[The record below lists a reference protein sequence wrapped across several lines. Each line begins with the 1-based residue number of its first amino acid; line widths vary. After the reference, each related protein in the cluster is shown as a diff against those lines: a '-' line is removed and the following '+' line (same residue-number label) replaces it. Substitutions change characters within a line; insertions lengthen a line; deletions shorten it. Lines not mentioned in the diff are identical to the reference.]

1 MLAKCGMVRA
11 AKAEL
16 ARRDLAF
23 FIEQTT
29 RANDGQPLVL
39 HDWQR
44 NHFIPMLGASPRGR
58 RIRFHAAPQYGK
70 SIILSKR
77 FPLWLLLNDPLIRI
91 VIITY
96 NEDFCQRFYDAL
108 KSALVDVQRM
118 FPKFELSGGLS
129 KGLST
134 PERVSLR
141 DGTASVV
148 FATIATGFTGLGCDV
163 VCIDDPYRG
172 LEDAQS
178 LSYRALVES
187 FFENK
192 LMPRINEL
200 TDIYLMYHAWATG
213 DIGDYAVSKYGFT
226 PVRFAAIADGLG
238 DDPTGRKAGE
248 LLSPMRTREFLE
260 QTRLTDP
267 KMFAAM
273 YQGIPELEGDK
284 VFEPWMFDARMVD
297 PERCPKLV
305 QWYRGWDTA
314 TKAKQQ
320 HDHSATCR
328 MAYDQDGNLWIRGFN
343 MKRVPLAE
351 LALWAVDI
359 IRREDDGVTTQIVEE
374 HNSGPAL
381 FGYLQALPEF
391 QGLARS
397 QSVLRQGDKRAR
409 ATALAQ
415 LARQKKIYLVRE
427 GDWEAFYRQLISFT
441 GAEGRPDD
449 FVDSASIVTTFLRSA
464 RSSVAEAEWVVSPY
478 ARRVA
483 LED

>member
-1 MLAKCGMVRA
+1 VSNNAVIKA
-11 AKAEL
+11 ARAEL
-16 ARRDLAF
+16 ARRDLAY

-29 RANDGQPLVL
+29 RSNDGKALRL

-44 NHFIPMLGASPRGR
+44 HNFVPMLGSRPAGR

-77 FPLWLLLNDPLIRI
+77 FPLWLLLNDPLTRV

-96 NEDFCQRFYDAL
+96 NEDFCQRFYDAI
-108 KSALVDVQRM
+108 KAALVDVRRL
-118 FPKFELSGGLS
+118 FPKFDLTGGMT

-134 PERVSLR
+134 AARTGLR
-141 DGTASVV
+141 DGTASIV
-148 FATIATGFTGLGCDV
+148 FATISTGFTGLGCDV
-163 VCIDDPYRG
+163 VVIDDPYRG

-178 LSYRALVES
+178 LNYRALVES

-192 LMPRINEL
+192 LMPRINEA
-200 TDIYLMYHAWATG
+200 TDIYLMYHAWARG

-238 DDPTGRKAGE
+238 DDPTGRSVGD
-248 LLSPMRTREFLE
+248 LLSPMRSREFLE
-260 QTRLTDP
+260 SIRTTDP

-284 VFEPWMFDARMVD
+284 VFEPWMFDSRLMD
-297 PERCPKLV
+297 PDRCPRLV

-320 HDHSATCR
+320 HDQSATCK

-343 MKRVPLAE
+343 IKRVPLSG
-351 LALWAVDI
+351 LTDWAIDV
-359 IRREDDGVTTQIVEE
+359 IRREDDGLTTQVVEE

-391 QGLARS
+391 RGLARS
-397 QSVLRQGDKRAR
+397 QSVLRQGDKRSR
-409 ATALAQ
+409 STALAQ
-415 LARQKKIYLVRE
+415 LARGKKVFLIRE
-427 GDWEAFYRQLISFT
+427 GDWEAFYSQLISFT

-449 FVDSASIVTTFLRSA
+449 FVDSATIVTTFLKLA
-464 RSSVAEAEWVVSPY
+464 RSSVAERDMVVSPFV
-478 ARRVA
+478 RRVLA
-483 LED
+483 AD